1 MARLRR
7 LLAKVG
13 VRTPFGRDAVLAG
26 VLVLAGAASTL
37 GAAPVLAGDPAPSPV
52 LAAFGAAATAVPVAW
67 RRRAPVATLAAVTLL
82 YLAHLAAFA
91 AHDAF
96 NAGYNAPLFVALYS
110 VGAYTERRR
119 TLLAA
124 GPAVLLA
131 VVAELTL
138 LTDATMAA
146 ITVEGPSAQLVYAG
160 VLIGGVVYAATVLLG
175 AYVQTRRAYRAEL
188 VARAERLERERTER
202 AERAVAD
209 ERARLARE
217 LHDVVAHHLS
227 GMVVQAGAAERLLER
242 DPAQARALLADL
254 RASGRSTLASMRRLV
269 GVLRADAE
277 EGTAPQPGL
286 ERLDVVLEQAR
297 AAGVAAELTV
307 EGERRPLRAEVDLA
321 AYRVLQEA
329 LTNVRKHAP
338 GATARVAVRYRD
350 DDVEVEVAD
359 DGAATAPVEEEPSSG
374 VGLVGLRERAAI
386 LGGELKA
393 GPNARGGWTVV
404 ARIPLE
410 AEVAG

>member
-13 VRTPFGRDAVLAG
+13 VSTPFRRDAVLAG
-26 VLVLAGAASTL
+26 VLALVGAVSTL
-37 GAAPVLAGDPAPSPV
+37 GVGPLLGVDAARSPT
-52 LAAFGAAATAVPVAW
+52 LAALGAAATAVPLAW
-67 RRRAPVATLAAVTLL
+67 RRRAPVAVLAAVTPL
-82 YLAHLAAFA
+82 YVGHLVGFA
-91 AHDAF
+91 AAEAF
-96 NAGYNAPLFVALYS
+96 NAGFNLPLFVALYS
-110 VGAYTERRR
+110 VGAYAERRR
-119 TLLAA
+119 ALLAA
-124 GPAVLLA
+124 VPAV
-131 VVAELTL
+131 VVLVAAELPRLAEETV
-138 LTDATMAA
+138 AA
-146 ITVEGPSAQLVYAG
+146 ITGEGPTAELVYAG
-160 VLIGGVVYAATVLLG
+160 VLVGGVVYAATVLLG
-175 AYVQTRRAYRAEL
+175 AYVATRRAYRAEL

-227 GMVVQAGAAERLLER
+227 GMVVQAGAAERLLDR
-242 DPAQARALLADL
+242 DPEQARALLADL